1 MEKINNKISEYIKN
15 DKLDIEKIMEDYNN
29 YIYTIIN
36 NFNFKFVEEDKE
48 DIIIDVYLTLW
59 NNQKKLDFNKS
70 LSPYIAGIVKNLV
83 LKKIRKTK
91 RT

>member
-59 NNQKKLDFNKS
+59 NNQKSWILIKAYHHILQ
-70 LSPYIAGIVKNLV
+70 V
-83 LKKIRKTK
+83 
-91 RT
+91 